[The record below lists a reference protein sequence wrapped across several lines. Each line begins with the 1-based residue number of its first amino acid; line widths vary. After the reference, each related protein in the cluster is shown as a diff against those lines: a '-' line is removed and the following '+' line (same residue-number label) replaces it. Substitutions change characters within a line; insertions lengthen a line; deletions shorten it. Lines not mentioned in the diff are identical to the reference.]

1 MRDSRASAAGEGHAG
16 TDFGYRLVN
25 QGYGALAVA
34 PFIGCRG
41 DQFAARRLKHR
52 NALDHVRLGTDGI
65 ADPHAGSDGCAKK
78 NTAGG
83 KRLHVLSLFG
93 WLKELGVHVASPG
106 ANLRPARIPSLTQVD
121 RLGPAGAQSVRIW
134 TAQR

>member
-1 MRDSRASAAGEGHAG
+1 MRDSRASAAGEGYAG
-16 TDFGYRLVN
+16 AHFGYRLVN
-25 QGYGALAVA
+25 QGYGALAVTA
-34 PFIGCRG
+34 FIGCSG

-65 ADPHAGSDGCAKK
+65 ADPHAGSAADAKNTAGG

-93 WLKELGVHVASPG
+93 WLKELGVRVASPG
-106 ANLRPARIPSLTQVD
+106 VNLRPARIPSLTHV
-121 RLGPAGAQSVRIW
+121 
-134 TAQR
+134 

>member
-1 MRDSRASAAGEGHAG
+1 MKESRASAAGEGYAG

-34 PFIGCRG
+34 PFIGRSG

-65 ADPHAGSDGCAKK
+65 ADPHAGSDGDAK

-93 WLKELGVHVASPG
+93 WLKELGVRVASPG
-106 ANLRPARIPSLTQVD
+106 VNLPRAHP
-121 RLGPAGAQSVRIW
+121 
-134 TAQR
+134 